1 MVPMAEITFIR
12 HAETTANA
20 DGVWSGRTNVPLT
33 DAGEESLRLLG
44 ARLAGHDA
52 DIVISSSLDRATR
65 TAAAFED
72 DFVVDDQ
79 FLEIDLGEWDGM
91 LFAEIKAEQ
100 GDELAEAFADH
111 DHPMGRT
118 GESLNDVGER
128 ALRAVDGLAKKLG
141 EDGKAIVVTHGGF
154 LQAVLGRHLTAK
166 GRRIH
171 AFSANTGLSR
181 VVWSF
186 GSPRL
191 ASFNDTGHLGP
202 RSGAVAER
210 LAEGETVLSLIRHGQ
225 TQANVERRWQGHGD
239 WGLDELGSR
248 QAVTLGEWYGRHPT
262 VYSSPLMRAAQT
274 AARVASNG
282 VVEVEGLKELS
293 MGLWEG
299 LTSNEILEKWPD
311 RMETIYRHGVDL
323 RRGETGESWGELT
336 ARFRTAVHGVPT
348 AGEGVTILVAHGG
361 AIRSYVSSLTSVR
374 ETHAEALFTPT
385 NTSVTHV
392 ALTDDGPELLD
403 YAVAPHLE
411 TLS

>member
-1 MVPMAEITFIR
+1 MAEITFIR

-20 DGVWSGRTNVPLT
+20 EGVWSGRTDYPLT
-33 DAGEESLRLLG
+33 EAAEKTLDLLG
-44 ARLAGHDA
+44 ARLIDHDA
-52 DIVISSSLDRATR
+52 DVVISSSLERATR
-65 TAAAFED
+65 TAAAFAD
-72 DFVVDDQ
+72 DVVIDDQ
-79 FLEIDLGEWDGM
+79 FLEIDLGEWEGRF
-91 LFAEIKAEQ
+91 FAEIKSEQ
-100 GDELAEAFADH
+100 GDELARAFSDH

-118 GESLNDVGER
+118 GESLNDVGDR
-128 ALRAVDGLAKKLG
+128 ALRAVDGLAEELG
-141 EDGKAIVVTHGGF
+141 EEGKAIVVTHGGL
-154 LQAVLGRHLTAK
+154 LQAVLGRHLTGK
-166 GRRIH
+166 GRRVH

-202 RSGAVAER
+202 RTGAVAER
-210 LAEGETVLSLIRHGQ
+210 LAQGATVLCLIRHGQ

-248 QAVTLGEWYGRHPT
+248 QAVSLGEWYGRHGT

-274 AARVASNG
+274 ATRVASNG
-282 VVEVEGLKELS
+282 VTEVEGLKELS

-299 LTSNEILEKWPD
+299 LTSDEILEKWPG

-336 ARFRTAVHGVPT
+336 ARFRAAVHGVQT
-348 AGEGVTILVAHGG
+348 AGEGVTVLVAHGG

-374 ETHAEALFTPT
+374 ETHAEALFTPN